1 MRYGAWRW
9 VRERNVVGAGSSGT
23 AVDSVRDGR
32 TVKLCPE
39 CGRVNGCHP
48 HCENAAD
55 ISAFEDFCGRFDAE
69 LVTVHTNAYT
79 AEVNAK
85 REAQGLP
92 PVPHATLLETS
103 DYRRAIREFF
113 KAIKEEE
120 K

>member
-1 MRYGAWRW
+1 M
-9 VRERNVVGAGSSGT
+9 VGTGFSGT

-39 CGRVNGCHP
+39 CLCTTGHHP
-48 HCENAAD
+48 HCPNAED

-85 REAQGLP
+85 REAKGLP